1 MATFTNTIVS
11 CINNVRECLSHCAKA
26 PCSRLLDSALEA
38 ALPLISSQGDG
49 MAAVAYELEVRPW
62 IALVSQNVFGVKS
75 KFAPA
80 VTAPVPGVHAVVA
93 NGSAPPA
100 PSHSNSV
107 ADAADVSKQLPRAAD
122 AIAAA
127 PTADPDASTV
137 NAAALSNGGS

>member
-1 MATFTNTIVS
+1 
-11 CINNVRECLSHCAKA
+11 
-26 PCSRLLDSALEA
+26 
-38 ALPLISSQGDG
+38 

-80 VTAPVPGVHAVVA
+80 VAAPVHAAVA
-93 NGSAPPA
+93 NGSAPPDAPPA

-107 ADAADVSKQLPRAAD
+107 ADVADVSKQLPRAAD